1 MKFKLTPKQ
10 CAHIINESFS
20 PLLVENENVSH
31 YERPIIKA
39 IKLFGGIHMDN
50 YVSTDIIKG
59 ILYGKGNFTLGK
71 NVDLTKIGEGMDRL
85 KIKLRFAEYWERF
98 IKVTDGRGFA
108 FEGLITGLFGGHT
121 TETEKKQ
128 KGKNRI
134 SDVIIPSKGKS
145 YSVKLVRNSKE
156 RFNLGSLKNSFLS
169 WKKIHKNNEISD
181 FDGTPYEFLINEYI
195 TTEEKKDFL
204 KYSYR
209 DLDIDGGFILG
220 YVDQTAKR
228 VNYLVLDKEVV
239 INIAANDSPYGKLTT
254 GKSGSKGYSI
264 GIMPNYNESLVR
276 YIQFPEFTE
285 EDYRQLLGFR
295 DGDHELTD
303 IYRIFQDISKDDKT
317 KNRILNYLRPEVLQ
331 FIKDNSVEF
340 SKRLSLLN
348 NE

>member
-1 MKFKLTPKQ
+1 MKIKLTPRQ
-10 CAHIINESFS
+10 CAYIINETFS
-20 PLLVENENVSH
+20 PLLVENDIPD

-50 YVSTDIIKG
+50 YVSTEIIKG

-71 NVDLTKIGEGMDRL
+71 NVDLTKIGEGINGL
-85 KIKLRFAEYWERF
+85 KIKLRFAEYWERL

-134 SDVIIPSKGKS
+134 SDVVIPSEGKS

-156 RFNLGSLKNSFLS
+156 RFNLGSLKKSFTS
-169 WKKIHKNNEISD
+169 WKDIHKNNEISD
-181 FDGTPYEFLINEYI
+181 FDGTPYEFLSSKNI

-220 YVDQTAKR
+220 YVDETSKR
-228 VNYLVLDKEVV
+228 INYMVLNKDMV
-239 INIAANDSPYGKLTT
+239 INMAANDSPYGKLTT
-254 GKSGSKGYSI
+254 GKSGSKGFSI
-264 GIMPNYNESLVR
+264 GILPNYDKNIVK

-285 EDYRQLLGFR
+285 QDYQRLLGYR
-295 DGDHELTD
+295 DGDHELSD
-303 IYRIFQDISKDDKT
+303 IYRIFKDISKDDKT

-331 FIKDNSVEF
+331 FIKDNSKEI
-340 SKRLSLLN
+340 SNRLSLLN